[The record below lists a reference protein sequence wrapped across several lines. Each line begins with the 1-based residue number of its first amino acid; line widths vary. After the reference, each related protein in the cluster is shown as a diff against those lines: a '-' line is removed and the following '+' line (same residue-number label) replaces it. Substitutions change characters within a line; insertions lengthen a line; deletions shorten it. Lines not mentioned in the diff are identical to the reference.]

1 MLERGGKLMS
11 GKPMPPSTESSL
23 SDTLRPIQ
31 IQVLQGKL
39 IAAQE
44 ITKADA
50 TITWHARLVNRKA
63 AEFRFT
69 DATQRRNNA
78 TGNDATDSDLIID
91 SGVVK
96 ATGTAPVNLIGQFR
110 GQAVRL
116 GDVRLE
122 PDGQLI
128 VCGGFGRSESTAAVP
143 AIQGF
148 ADSDDWFDD
157 VSDGPIHATLRLNG
171 TAADVPVR
179 SAWLLVGPPD
189 FAPEIQ
195 NLVTLYDIAPQ
206 TALQSPLLPISSPIS
221 FARHILPILARASN
235 YQWVNR
241 LAGGGHDGSRPRNFL
256 VHAAEL
262 QDLSLQS
269 TKDMAASVLNRLR
282 DSRPQVPPPDPQ
294 EPMPNRWMPRLHDET
309 NSNKRSPRLTS

>member
-1 MLERGGKLMS
+1 M
-11 GKPMPPSTESSL
+11 
-23 SDTLRPIQ
+23 
-31 IQVLQGKL
+31 
-39 IAAQE
+39 
-44 ITKADA
+44 
-50 TITWHARLVNRKA
+50 
-63 AEFRFT
+63 
-69 DATQRRNNA
+69 
-78 TGNDATDSDLIID
+78 
-91 SGVVK
+91 
-96 ATGTAPVNLIGQFR
+96 
-110 GQAVRL
+110 RL